1 MPSVTPSPACCSTA
15 WPEVSEGVL
24 PRIRRRHITDAGHL
38 PASLPPV
45 LHRIY
50 AARGVRSGDELA
62 LGLDRLLP
70 PAGML
75 GLDRA
80 AALIAD
86 ALAAD
91 AAICIAGDYDA
102 DGATSIALMLRAL
115 RGMGGR
121 RLDHVVPDRFT
132 MGYGLSR
139 PLVDLALA
147 RGAQLLITVDSGI
160 ASVDGVAYARQQ
172 GLQVIITDHHLAG
185 PELPPADAIVNPN
198 QPGDAFPSKHL
209 AGVGVAFYVMA
220 ALRAE
225 LRRRGHAGELPNLA
239 TLLDLV
245 ALGTVADVVRLDHNN
260 RILVAQG
267 LRRIRA
273 GRACAGIR
281 ALFAAG
287 GRDPLH
293 ASASDLGFVVGPR
306 LNAAG
311 RLEDMGQGV
320 ACLLCDDDD
329 RALEM
334 ARALDALNRAR
345 RDIEDDMLAGADEAA
360 LLAEAV
366 GITLFRPDWH
376 EGVVGLVASRVKERQ
391 HRPVIAFAPAQ
402 DGATLKGSAR
412 SIAGLH
418 VRDALALL
426 DARQPGLM
434 QRFGGHAM
442 AAGLSLAREQLA
454 AFAVGFDAVCR
465 ELLDD
470 DQLAAV
476 LDSDGELAAD
486 ELDIS
491 TALTLENAGPWG
503 QGFPEPAF
511 DGQFQVLDSRILGE
525 RHVRYRLASPGG
537 PALEAIH
544 FGGAAQL
551 MAGSVHALY
560 QLDVNRWRGQQ
571 SAQLRIRTLR
581 DV

>member
-1 MPSVTPSPACCSTA
+1 MG
-15 WPEVSEGVL
+15 EG
-24 PRIRRRHITDAGHL
+24 AL
-38 PASLPPV
+38 PAIRPRRVDGSVSLPATLSPV
-45 LHRIY
+45 LRRVY
-50 AARGVRSGDELA
+50 AARGVRSGDELE

-70 PAGML
+70 PDGLL

-102 DGATSIALMLRAL
+102 DGATSTALMLRAL
-115 RGMGGR
+115 RGMGGC

-172 GLQVIITDHHLAG
+172 GLKVIVTDHHLPG
-185 PELPPADAIVNPN
+185 PELPAADAIVNPN

-209 AGVGVAFYVMA
+209 AGVGVAFYVVA

-239 TLLDLV
+239 ALLDLV

-260 RILVAQG
+260 RILVEQG
-267 LRRIRA
+267 LRHIRA

-281 ALFAAG
+281 ALLAAG
-287 GRDPLH
+287 GRDPVH

-311 RLEDMGQGV
+311 RLEDMAQGI

-329 RALEM
+329 AALAM
-334 ARALDALNRAR
+334 ARTLDALNRAR
-345 RDIEDDMLAGADEAA
+345 RDIEDDMLAGADDAA
-360 LLAEAV
+360 LLPDAV
-366 GITLFRPDWH
+366 GMVLFDPGWH
-376 EGVVGLVASRVKERQ
+376 EGVVGLVASRVKERR

-402 DGATLKGSAR
+402 DGETLKGSAR
-412 SIAGLH
+412 SIGGLH

-426 DARQPGLM
+426 DARHPGVML
-434 QRFGGHAM
+434 RFGGHAM
-442 AAGLSLAREQLA
+442 AAGLSLRREQLPAFAA
-454 AFAVGFDAVCR
+454 AFDGICR
-465 ELLDD
+465 EWLDEAS
-470 DQLAAV
+470 LAAV
-476 LDSDGELAAD
+476 LESDGELADA
-486 ELDIS
+486 ELHLD
-491 TALTLENAGPWG
+491 TALALEGGGPWG

-511 DGQFQVLDSRILGE
+511 DGGFEVLDYRILAE
-525 RHVRYRLASPGG
+525 RHVRYRLRPVGATSNPDSA
-537 PALEAIH
+537 PLEAIH
-544 FGGAAQL
+544 FGGIDSLVGQGQRATL
-551 MAGSVHALY
+551 LY

-571 SAQLRIRTLR
+571 STQLRVRALLA
-581 DV
+581 